1 MWPQAPM
8 EARLRAEA
16 ARTGRLDGFAE
27 RLTGNP
33 DTATGM
39 SVSRL
44 VFPAGGGC
52 SPHTVGKPFRYL
64 RMGTSAF
71 FA

>member
-8 EARLRAEA
+8 EARLRDEA

-39 SVSRL
+39 PVSRL